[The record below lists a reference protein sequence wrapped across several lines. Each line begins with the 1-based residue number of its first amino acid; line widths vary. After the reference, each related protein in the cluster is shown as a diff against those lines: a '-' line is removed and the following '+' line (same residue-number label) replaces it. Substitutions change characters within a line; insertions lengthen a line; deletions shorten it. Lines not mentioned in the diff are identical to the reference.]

1 MTEQAQEQQQRQLTP
16 VQQMQQMID
25 KESVRNEIEAV
36 LPKGITIDKFARI
49 AKTAIANNPDLA
61 DSDPASLMNSL
72 VRCAQDGLV
81 PDGREAAMVTFDT
94 KVKQGNQETRI
105 KKAQYMPMVDGILK
119 RARMSGEITV
129 IAAKPV
135 YQGDEFDYWMDEE
148 GEHLNY
154 RPQLRGA
161 EDRGAL
167 QLVFAFARLANG
179 ELVVET
185 MTRDEIEKVR
195 KASKNSD
202 SGPWKDWYDRMALKA
217 VLHRHA
223 RRLPNAS
230 EVMELTGRDSFM
242 YDFEQS
248 RDVTPQREAL
258 PDAEPALT
266 DDQRDQIEKGMEML
280 DIEQGEIFRRL
291 GISAL
296 DELTQGRADRAIRWI
311 NAKLDE
317 QQAEAEQEAEQ

>member
-1 MTEQAQEQQQRQLTP
+1 MTEQAKEQERQLTP
-16 VQQMQQMID
+16 VQHMQQMID
-25 KESVRNEIEAV
+25 RESVRNEIEAV

-49 AKTAIANNPDLA
+49 AKTAIANNPELA
-61 DSDPASLMNSL
+61 DAEPASLMNSL
-72 VRCAQDGLV
+72 VRCGQDGLV
-81 PDGREAAMVTFDT
+81 PDGREAAMVTFKT
-94 KVKQGNQETRI
+94 KVKQGGQEVWVP
-105 KKAQYMPMVDGILK
+105 KAQYMPMVDGILK

-135 YQGDEFDYWMDEE
+135 YAGDEFDYWMDEE

-154 RPQLRGA
+154 RPKLRGA
-161 EDRGAL
+161 ENRGDL
-167 QLVFAFARLANG
+167 QLVFAFARLSNG

-230 EVMELTGRDSFM
+230 EVMELTGRDGFM
-242 YDFEQS
+242 YDFEPK
-248 RDVTPQREAL
+248 DVTPKRDAL
-258 PDAEPALT
+258 PERAEPEPMPDDKFQQKLEQWRGMVEAGTHTPDDIVAMVGSRYALT
-266 DDQRDQIEKGMEML
+266 D
-280 DIEQGEIFRRL
+280 EQHAAIHQLGET
-291 GISAL
+291 
-296 DELTQGRADRAIRWI
+296 ENADS
-311 NAKLDE
+311 
-317 QQAEAEQEAEQ
+317 